1 MNKKTASRLIASV
14 LCANMFLMN
23 LPLKVFSSE
32 ISGFEQTSGT
42 FNIEAAK
49 VSGSTGF
56 RYYDKFNLSQGDI
69 ANLVYKN
76 NYSKFVNL
84 VNNQITIDG
93 LVQTMKDGSFYNGHA
108 IFVSPNGMLV
118 GASGVL
124 NVGSLSVLTPSSGKF
139 SSFKDAYEADSL
151 SSYQYDGDKYKE
163 LITDSQGNII
173 INGRIMAKE
182 EVNLY
187 GSDIKIGDGSNRAGI
202 IAGND
207 NPTYYVSQDAARVAF
222 DSLVS
227 NNITNTTGFNLS
239 DGKVQIVASKQSKF
253 ADAAGN
259 IKANIDIKKADIGA
273 DEVEISS
280 TAEVERQERIE
291 LAEAKVNIDDSNIK
305 GNTVSVTAKA
315 TQKKKF
321 DSANPL
327 EDATFII
334 NALMDIFG
342 GSTPQINSLWGVAGK
357 ADADITIK
365 NSEITA
371 LKAQPD
377 KIGTED
383 NPQKDLSVYIHSEAS
398 SETSEN
404 ANFLTPTILSF
415 MADED
420 AKIGEYFSD
429 GLFTGFEGARSSATV
444 NVEKSTIKA
453 VGDNSKN
460 IEISTEASANLDAN
474 NRLLSFVLPI
484 GLYGVGTE
492 TISKAIVKGSTLEAK
507 NGDINLNAISTNE
520 NAINITNDSIVKA
533 LVEDRQIYMI
543 ENNNVKTDTQASI
556 LAADDGT
563 KSIVETNN
571 LTVLATNLSKSEAEI
586 GMAVASNKS
595 VPPGGTEERG
605 NSGISLIGLLNRSD
619 KNVKATIEDS
629 EIKTEE
635 DTVVIAQNVSQTKN
649 TAEAEAVD
657 DQIPTN
663 ETKDKPVVDW
673 IKDKSDNWLS
683 GNLFDRIFSGADATA
698 VPEKAPFLEAG
709 GAAIWSNTNNVTN
722 AQIKNSTVQ
731 ANNVNVEADTI
742 DLLANKASS
751 TVKGSGSF
759 GVGLAVIYNDEK
771 NTTNA
776 NIDNSTVT
784 ANNVSVNALTEMPMN
799 WGNLTFGL
807 NLPFKVAGYEK
818 IQFGGQ
824 FASEA
829 NGKWD
834 LSFVYPKPKKEE
846 GESDFEITG
855 LVEQNIEDTYDS
867 LKPKFRLQGFFNNYA
882 FTQLKNNSSNAAI
895 SGSAIYNA
903 VTNNTTAEITNGSDI
918 TIKPAENGNSEG
930 NLVVDAVNSVLGYNA
945 AGMIDFL
952 IKQINYKIPGQA
964 DKKYEPQVA
973 AGTFGLGANVIWDN
987 YTNNATAKIDNSKV
1001 NAEKGSVDVNSV
1013 NEQSYITITM
1023 TGGKSDK
1030 FGIDGSVNVQ
1040 KLNGTTLAEVSNIQD
1055 DNSINA
1061 KNVEIYAGKA
1071 NIKTT
1076 GGSLNRDE
1084 DSHLIK
1090 WKEHNK
1096 EAQGDEKYIR
1106 EAKDTI
1112 SNIIA
1117 QGAWTSQYQEI
1128 DNTVQTS
1135 SAGVAVGA
1143 SFNYTDVDR
1152 TVKAVVDNAIIEA
1165 TDSVTVNA
1173 DTYNQKIDAEV
1184 AAAFSGG
1191 VKQKSAG
1198 VNAQNAANNA
1208 QDPQDAN
1215 DENIFGN
1222 LFDHEDEYMRNPV
1235 GNALAA
1241 VQNQFNMSIAG
1252 AVDITNDATK
1262 VESSVINNSTV
1273 KTGNKLDVTANRES
1287 KNITFGGSLG
1297 KSKKVGA
1304 GAAVNYFKQDGSVKS
1319 FIDGST
1325 ITFSGNNPE
1334 LNITAN
1340 NKNWILDIA
1349 VGAGV
1354 ASNTEAQDKGFRA
1367 AIGGSAAVNTLKPT
1381 IEAYINNSTVK
1392 DAENKTGKINTK
1404 LEAKSDIDIID
1415 IAGGGSYT
1423 GGSTSGISAGAA
1435 LNYNNV
1441 KNTISTYIKN
1451 STLSDI
1457 GKLTMLSD
1465 ADNNFNSFAI
1475 AGAIVT
1481 GSEGG
1486 FNFNFAGSADVD
1498 YIHDT
1503 ISSKIINSTITASDD
1518 VEVKANSKSENF
1530 VVAGTI
1536 DFTTAQSGAG
1546 VNGDVAVNVFRNDIT
1561 SEIDKDSKILKAKD
1575 VKVSATSTEKS
1586 NVIPVGAAVATGM
1599 SYLMLAANAGVNIID
1614 NSVKAYASGHI
1625 GSGENSE
1632 KIHSLTVAAY
1642 DETTLYS
1649 RGGTIALASA
1659 DSIANLAASINVDKI
1674 DKTVEAKIKDADVKA
1689 TSDVTAIASSIN
1701 SLGGTK
1707 NSEGGYTREDVTTDA
1722 YKESMLKKNNKGEY
1736 DDLNL
1741 DNSFQNWNMFYNISA
1756 GATLS
1761 GSGAGV
1767 GKVIE
1772 NTVTAEV
1779 NNSEIEADKLYVLS
1793 KDYSVKNI
1801 IAGSVSASGT
1811 AAAGLQVLYT
1821 RDNSTTNALITNGS
1835 KLTIANDL
1843 EILASNRKD
1852 SYEIMVAGSGAG
1864 TGVVNANI
1872 VINNITDKATTKIDN
1887 GNTTEKEI
1895 KAGKIT
1901 IASDEDINSSHI
1913 VVAAGGGANLA
1924 LSVAPLVNN
1933 YNMTT
1938 ESLVANA
1945 KIKDAAMD
1953 MDAQSKL
1960 NTLDIS
1966 VGVAGVGQG
1975 LAGVGVAIKNNYTN
1989 TVKSYIDKAVIDTTK
2004 AIDIDANSV
2013 IKSNNWLASLSIAG
2027 QGVSIVTNVLLNNV
2041 ISTLDAGI
2049 KDSTI
2054 ENAGAITINTNKD
2067 KKDDIKN
2074 KAIGL
2079 GTVGQGASALVN
2091 VVQNIYKNTV
2101 NSYVD
2106 NTSSTTIDS
2115 LTVNSN
2121 SDRKLENINCG
2132 ISVTGM
2138 GASLLANALVNQI
2151 DSSTSSVIDVKGKTL
2166 NVTNALNLDAKDNTE
2181 AYNTMA
2187 MVNGAGAGAAAGAN
2201 INLYYANNLAKA
2213 EVKSSES
2220 GQINAGSSNIHSAVV
2235 NGLENQNTGFSIGG
2249 FGAIA
2254 GDVAVIKLG
2263 KRTST
2268 YSSDEKNTQIKD
2280 AVDYTKDKYDKIT
2293 ANDAD
2298 NVKNLYT
2305 PTSSPSDIQTG
2316 AVATVNGNL
2325 KTTNDTTIKAES
2337 KLKGLGD
2344 KEKLTL
2350 SNVNVS
2356 AGLGVVGVAV
2366 KSTQLANNTL
2376 AEISGGKV
2384 ESQNGKVS
2392 VNAESKSD
2400 VEIKNTKVDVSGLE
2414 ISLTLSGGGAMYNN
2428 TSETVAQIKDATVN
2442 SAGDIDVISKSTSK
2456 SSLDST
2462 NVVITGGGIV
2472 GVDLAEATDTNKSV
2486 ALISGNTNIDSNGKL
2501 NVHSTVDTDLS
2512 SVKSTVTVAGA
2523 SFVSV
2528 SKNEVKANTIGRAL
2542 IENVNGT
2549 IKTNGLDII
2558 TDYNKMSAYSK
2569 ANVTSVKLG
2578 DVYSGDSSGAFM
2590 NANFKSGID
2599 SASGLI
2605 INNSGTTN
2613 ITTAKDNGT
2622 DGIVAKGEIHNVHV
2636 SLQGFVANTSA
2647 NAENTAT
2654 SATIL
2659 KAQEH
2664 KANNLNIN
2672 SYLNSKAVSNAGSTK
2687 VTVGIGV
2694 NAVSVDAKDTSTMT
2708 MDIAGTN
2715 NITQNAIINATHVS
2729 NVDSDMSAFNF
2740 GGLVG
2745 GGQRVRI
2752 NTKLTANTT
2761 GNLGGNFNANST
2773 SINFDTTR
2781 NSVLSKSSG
2790 SGAGIVNVG
2799 DTKAVGELKGSS
2811 VLTVDGINTDSDTAN
2826 NRLSVKN
2833 TSTSTFDVK
2842 SSDGAG
2848 GIISISSNDTTNT
2861 MSTSSTTNIN
2871 NSNINSKNKVEF
2883 EVTNKAIV
2891 KDSASM
2897 HAGGVVA
2904 VADTESNN
2912 TYTSNA
2918 KLSLNNTTI
2927 NAENVNLKS
2936 SSDVRTAKVED
2947 GGIVDYVGGA
2957 GGFVAENEMKL
2968 TNTINQTSEIEINN
2982 SKLNAT
2988 KDIVLNAVTSSMFK
3002 QRTANN
3008 VGGFVAIPRS
3018 KNWLTVTNNNK
3029 VSLDATSKLLAGDE
3043 LEINFNSDNTLEAR
3057 ATSEAHHFGFKD
3069 PVAESYLTLTVN
3081 NTLQN
3086 NGSIEAGNLADINF
3100 MTGSTNNLTQY
3111 AYSEAHAAIPTTTE
3125 DGLLKKDIKNTLN
3138 VETNAD
3144 ITSGKDIEISYSAG
3158 KGTNSSK
3165 IAYKSI
3171 CYALFGIPISKS
3183 GSKENKSINHTPS
3196 LKDDGK
3202 IVAGQGNGKY
3212 MKINRDGSIDK
3223 DTLKGF
3229 YDDDYTLYNGQQID
3243 GQKVKEQNLASIT
3256 LEIENV
3262 DESIG
3267 EVTQTI
3273 SDLNAKIIELNTE
3286 KNYIQEALDEITG
3299 MLSTH
3304 ELKTEAD
3311 VNTMMQN
3318 DLKAIVVGENAN
3330 QISESLFNTI
3340 SSAYSTEVAA
3350 IETYNE
3356 SHPDAPKA
3364 RLTIA
3369 EFINDP
3375 NHNYNLSDDQKSNI
3389 VNAYNSVS
3397 GNFTVTQKGEF
3408 TVYKNQYIIVRNPSG
3423 SGTSQTCAE
3432 IDLLNDY
3439 ITVLEEYTQPYLN
3452 NIAENQANLVVL
3464 TSDKASL
3471 QSEYDKVAAIDPSE
3485 YEKDNS
3491 EYSVVFNDINPKQ
3504 AKINVSGAINP
3515 NISGS
3520 GIFSV
3525 ASSGFKI
3532 DNYSTRT
3539 LLFGDLNIDSGTNN
3553 GLIINGKNHS
3563 EFADKAQ
3570 AVSGFDA
3577 FNYINNIPGH
3587 KSFANLPTN
3596 GVHYKS
3602 GGDSI
3607 SGITVNN
3614 YYDVNHPFA
3623 SDFDIPNP
3631 TKLPSIYFLGD
3642 ISTGA
3647 NFNVWN
3653 ESGDIAIANY
3663 ILNYNK
3669 MSLLAPNNMISLLLG
3684 GNTTTPFTL
3693 KADDYIFAR
3702 DGVSIVAGRDI
3713 DIKGTIKTGYSN
3725 RSITI
3730 TDSMIAPENLILDVT
3745 SGETN
3750 MINLGGTNISA
3761 YLNNVNNIKAIYKDG
3776 QIYLY
3781 NIPEISVNN
3790 GVSLM
3795 SEHQVSITGNGNIT
3809 VADGYQ
3815 NITINNQTSSPL
3827 NVNDISNTKFS
3838 GIISDELKNA
3848 YPDKITKNTVDNATT
3863 NITSTGKLVLNGII
3877 KNNVD
3882 PGALYEF
3889 SDGGTL
3895 NVTANNGLEV
3905 KKKTKFVDNV
3915 QTVVDSIYAGGLVD
3929 ITVNGGD
3936 TLISG
3941 DITDKGNL
3949 QIYNYGDGKIDING
3963 NLTDKAGNIDIQN
3976 DGAGKLTVNGEIV
3989 DLNGDISILGTGTGV
4004 TELTNAIYSEL
4015 GDVFIVSKGLTST
4028 EDFSVTAK
4036 KGDVSVTNNAGSL
4049 DLNGMIIAQEGD
4061 ISIQNNGT
4069 SASIAG
4075 SLTDEKGDLTIINTS
4090 GDMTISSEIHHNY
4103 VNQNSAGMITIVNN
4117 PAGGQLTINYPILT
4131 WGIGK
4136 TETDPITSEESTT
4149 AILIDNRSTAK
4160 GMTLDKAVTAR
4171 VGDIIINNA
4180 VKDLSVSGMVSNSE
4194 TGNITIENSG
4204 DNTTITEAIITK
4216 TGDIS
4221 VTNWY
4226 KSLSIKGEITAAEKG
4241 NITITNNS
4249 AVNTEST
4256 LIGDTIFTK
4265 EGDIT
4270 ITNRDVASLTING
4283 DMTDNKGNIGIYSQ
4297 GKTVITSAITDNEGQ
4312 IDLYSVG
4319 LDTTEDSV
4327 ITDKKGNIIISNSQ
4341 YNHGDFHRDSMDLQ
4355 GIINAFDG
4363 SVSIVNK
4370 GTGATV
4376 GGYITEEKGTIN
4388 IENHYGDMTVSADI
4402 TKDYIN
4408 QTAGGTINFMNRY
4421 DAGAFSI
4428 TGNTVNWGV
4437 GRDMSPGTEAILV
4450 FNDAANSD
4458 GVSISGGLSA
4468 RLGDINIENKYSKLT
4483 TTSTAG
4489 ISNTENGAI
4498 NIKSTGAEGADI
4510 RGTILATE
4518 GNIAISNT
4526 KKDLLINADIT
4537 EKKGNINITNSGKDL
4552 TYLGDTLNKFGD
4564 TRVINNG
4571 TGIVQVGASIDN
4583 TGNTTIRNINGEN
4596 LVFSGE
4602 IYNYGNTLI
4611 TNNEGLVHIYG
4622 DITNEHGS
4630 TLIQNEGVFT
4640 EITSKI
4646 NNDTG
4651 SVGISNRDGH
4661 LRITDTAEINNTSNN
4676 ENSNITIVNYGDD
4689 STEPSQL
4696 IIAGNINSYNKG
4708 YVEIINNGD
4717 EATISGNIFAKDGSI
4732 GVTNSEA
4739 GKLTMSGDVID
4750 YNGDITIFNNSD
4762 DGAEIGGTITDERGD
4777 IKIGNN
4783 GGDLKITSAI
4793 THNYVNRDAH
4803 GLISI
4808 TNAPGAGKV
4817 EINAPITTDGAGKLV
4832 NDEVTAIVINNRS
4845 TAYGMTINNTVSAR
4859 LGDIIIKNASDDL
4872 LTSGLISNYEQG
4884 SISITNGTVE
4894 LPNNGK
4900 DLTNTAT
4907 IQVKSGDAIITNN
4920 GTGKA
4925 QIGGSVTN
4933 ENGNTTIT
4941 NKGTNLVYSGTIS
4954 NTGGNTTLTN
4964 ANGVAHIYGDITN
4977 KGGDIYITNNGSF
4990 TEITKAITNDTLAD
5004 SESITSGSIHIS
5016 NSNGNMN
5023 ITNTASISNTSSYET
5038 ESITIANAGDNLTI
5052 NGTVKSLNKGDIE
5065 ITNTGSGI
5073 ATLNNEISAVAG
5085 NIDINNSNTGKLYT
5099 TTNSDIKTGSGN
5111 IEITNNSVDGSDIRG
5126 AITGEKGDITI
5137 TNNKGNLDITSVI
5150 TQNYINGTSNGMISI
5165 INGENAGAVDINTTI
5180 TNWGAGKTDTS
5191 GNTVAILIDNN
5202 STTGGMSVKNAIS
5215 ARVGDIIINN
5225 TTSNLLVSGNVSNTE
5240 KGDIT
5245 VTNAGV
5251 DLTNTAIITNKKGDI
5266 TLTNNGTGKAQIG
5279 GSITNENGNTAVANN
5294 GTNLIYSGTISN
5306 TGGNTTLTNANG
5318 VAHIYGDI
5326 TNKGGDI
5333 YITNNGSFTEITK
5346 AITNDTL
5353 ADSESI
5359 TSGSIHISNSNGN
5372 MNITNTAS
5380 ISNTSSY
5387 ETESITIAN
5396 AGDNLT
5402 INGTVKSLNKGDIE
5416 ITNSG
5421 TGATTITNVISA
5433 VTGDID
5439 IQNSN
5444 TGALTISGNIT
5455 DNKGDITINNTATD
5469 EGTSLSGQI
5478 SAGEGNIK
5486 IDNTSDKLTVS
5497 GSITDNN
5504 GNIDITNN
5512 GANGTEFTSTSTVTN
5527 VQGDTTIIN
5536 NAGDLTVANG
5546 AEITNT
5552 TSGNIKTENKDGK
5565 FSIAGLLKHFGLG
5578 NVTVTNTGYDELEI
5592 ATTGV
5597 VEATSGNI
5605 DIQNSNDGALKIAG
5619 AVTDNKGNI
5628 SVTNSSSDGAEIT
5641 GTVSDKEGNIT
5652 VSNSAGA
5659 LELGS
5664 TGKITDDK
5672 GDISISNTAAN
5683 KGTTLAGE
5691 VLAKEGNITVG
5702 NTGDKLSVSGSVTN
5716 NNGKIDIT
5724 NNGANGAEF
5733 TSTALVTDVKGNTTI
5748 TNNAGDLTVA
5758 NGAEIKNTESGD
5770 IKAENNGGKFTI
5782 SGLIKHIGDAVG
5794 NIFVKNTGNK
5804 ELEIA
5809 STGNIETS
5817 NGNIDIQNSNTGALD
5832 IAGNI
5837 ADKNGNIAISN
5848 SDAGGI
5854 NLTGNVLSDKGN
5866 TTVTNTSNDGI
5877 NIATS
5882 GVIHNSD
5889 GNISVSNTGTAGID
5903 VLGSVK
5909 SDKQN
5914 IAINNTNSDLRIGEY
5929 ATANDNYINAAIGN
5943 VVINQTNGNI
5953 LNNITDPDTSK
5964 IHQNADKGNP
5974 DQAYKTLITAGNDL
5988 TIISK
5993 DGDIGSTTNT
6003 NPGFSIDAG
6012 TRDYTESLNVN
6023 VGGNVIARAINENNT
6038 DNRLVNIRAKDSGLN
6053 IKDVT
6058 SDGNVIITAADWT
6071 QADVKP
6077 TPADDSYF
6085 TGYSIL
6091 NTADGKNA
6099 AVTGRNIS
6107 IITSNNLGSDNKPFV
6122 YLQDTL
6128 NAPNSSVSIE
6138 AEKDIYLNGRANS
6151 VNDTKLNQLISKKG
6165 TIELVLENNASIGE
6179 ITADGGLSVTQK
6191 AQNLTIYN
6199 LGMMAGGQDGTKV
6212 EFDDMLYPHD
6222 DIIISSES
6230 VEPEK
6235 SLIPKYVILKVLDA
6249 ADNPN
6254 RGESNLKVYSAYV
6267 KGNNGDNAHYYP
6279 DGSRL
6284 ADVTIMADNIYANSA
6299 KAPDST
6305 VPTKANP
6312 FGYQQTGK
6320 TYTNAVFGGDGS
6332 VVYEA
6337 HGINA
6342 YGPGNELSIDVLG
6355 VDPDIISSLFSG
6367 DSSRFVYTAQ
6377 ESNPNVPTIF
6387 HNDSDRIPFY
6397 NVDYRTNTAVISV
6410 NDYVNTNR
6418 GVSFDTLYT
6427 NNAYIN
6433 TGDINFRV
6441 EDGYVANYAELR
6453 NFDKIAVVDNDFRR
6467 LVSPADIQLFTAL
6480 TGSFALSLNGTINMK
6495 TSAPTVYNN
6504 PHMLVNGYHSAWN
6517 FVNRGFKENKDLID
6531 NTEMPYNIDKN
6542 NYDEPS
6548 KRIAMRFDTTT
6559 DSEFHSNVYIYDI
6572 STTGALIRNDK
6583 KLKRGDTLMLNFKF
6597 DDVDVNVSAKVVDI
6611 DGNRA
6616 GVEFIAIPA
6625 DVANRILYR
6634 YMQRANSMK
6643 TNLTSSL

>member
-1 MNKKTASRLIASV
+1 MNSKSASRLVASV

-23 LPLKVFSSE
+23 LPIKVLASD
-32 ISGFEQTSGT
+32 ISGIAPTGNT
-42 FNIEAAK
+42 YNIDAAK

-69 ANLVYKN
+69 ANLIYKN

-93 LVQTMKDGSFYNGHA
+93 LVQTLKDGNFYNGHA
-108 IFVSPNGMLV
+108 IFVSPNGMVV

-124 NVGSLSVLTPSSGKF
+124 NVGSLSVLTPSQSKF
-139 SSFKDAYEADSL
+139 GSFKDAYDADSL
-151 SSYQYDGDKYKE
+151 SAYEYDGEKYKE
-163 LITDSQGNII
+163 LITDSHGNIV

-182 EVNLY
+182 AVNLY
-187 GSDIKIGDGSNRAGI
+187 GGDIKIGDGTNRAGI
-202 IAGND
+202 IAGANT
-207 NPTYYVSQDAARVAF
+207 NANFTSVDAARAAF

-227 NNITNTTGFNLS
+227 NNITNTNGFALS
-239 DGKVQIVASKQSKF
+239 DGKIQIVANKQSKF

-273 DEVEISS
+273 GEVEISS

-291 LAEAKVNIDDSNIK
+291 LAEAKVNIEDSKIK
-305 GNTVSVTAKA
+305 GDTVSVTAKA

-321 DSANPL
+321 DAANPL

-415 MADED
+415 MADEA

-460 IEISTEASANLDAN
+460 IEISTDASANLDAN

-520 NAINITNDSIVKA
+520 NAVNITNDSLVKA

-563 KSIVETNN
+563 KSKVETNN

-586 GMAVASNKS
+586 GMTVASNKS

-629 EIKTEE
+629 EIKTEG
-635 DTVVIAQNVSQTKN
+635 DTAVIAQNISQTKN

-657 DQIPTN
+657 DQIPTS

-673 IKDKSDNWLS
+673 IKNKSDSWLS
-683 GNLFDRIFSGADATA
+683 GNLFDRIFSGAEATA

-771 NTTNA
+771 NTTHA

-784 ANNVSVNALTEMPMN
+784 ANNVTVNALTEMPMN

-807 NLPFKVAGYEK
+807 KLPFKVAGVEK
-818 IQFGGQ
+818 IQLGGQ

-834 LSFVYPKPKKEE
+834 LSFVYPKPKQEE

-855 LVEQNIEDTYDS
+855 LVEQNIEDTYAD

-882 FTQLKNNSSNAAI
+882 FTQLKANSSNAAI

-903 VTNNTTAEITNGSDI
+903 VTNNTTADITNGSDI
-918 TIKPAENGNSEG
+918 TIKPAENGNPEG
-930 NLVVDAVNSVLGYNA
+930 KLVVDAVNSVLGYNA

-952 IKQINYKIPGQA
+952 IKQINYKIPGQP
-964 DKKYEPQVA
+964 DKKYEPQVD
-973 AGTFGLGANVIWDN
+973 AGTFGLGANVIWDK

-1001 NAEKGSVDVNSV
+1001 NAEKGSVDVNAV

-1023 TGGKSDK
+1023 TGGKSEK

-1040 KLNGTTLAEVSNIQD
+1040 KLNGTTLAQVSNIQG

-1076 GGSLNRDE
+1076 GGSLKRDD
-1084 DSHLIK
+1084 DSHLIE

-1117 QGAWTSQYQEI
+1117 QGAWTSQYKEI

-1152 TVKAVVDNAIIEA
+1152 TVKSVVDNAIIEA
-1165 TDSVTVNA
+1165 TDSVTVDA
-1173 DTYNQKIDAEV
+1173 DTYNQKIDVEV

-1198 VNAQNAANNA
+1198 VNTQNAANNA
-1208 QDPQDAN
+1208 QDPQDAA

-1235 GNALAA
+1235 GNALTA

-1262 VESSVINNSTV
+1262 VEASVINNSTV
-1273 KTGNKLDVTANRES
+1273 KTGNKLDVKANRES
-1287 KNITFGGSLG
+1287 KNVTFGGSLG

-1304 GAAVNYFKQDGSVKS
+1304 GAAVNYFKQDGSIKS
-1319 FIDGST
+1319 FIDSST
-1325 ITFSGNNPE
+1325 ITFSGDNPE

-1392 DAENKTGKINTK
+1392 DVENKTGKINTK
-1404 LEAKSDIDIID
+1404 LEAKNDVDIID
-1415 IAGGGSYT
+1415 IAGGGSYA
-1423 GGSTSGISAGAA
+1423 GGGTSGISAGAA
-1435 LNYNNV
+1435 LNYNNI

-1457 GKLTMLSD
+1457 GKLTMLAD
-1465 ADNNFNSFAI
+1465 ADNNFNSFSI
-1475 AGAIVT
+1475 AAAIVT
-1481 GSEGG
+1481 GSDEG

-1599 SYLMLAANAGVNIID
+1599 QYLMLAANAGVNVID

-1625 GSGENSE
+1625 GSGDNSE

-1649 RGGTIALASA
+1649 RGGTLAVAAA
-1659 DSIANLAASINVDKI
+1659 DSIANLAASVNVDKI

-1689 TSDVTAIASSIN
+1689 TGDVTAIANSIN

-1707 NSEGGYTREDVTTDA
+1707 NSEGGYTRDDVTTDA
-1722 YKESMLKKNNKGEY
+1722 YKDSLLKKNDNGEY
-1736 DDLNL
+1736 DGLKL
-1741 DNSFQNWNMFYNISA
+1741 GNSFLNWNMFYNISA
-1756 GATLS
+1756 GAHLSVS
-1761 GSGAGV
+1761 GSGV

-1835 KLTIANDL
+1835 KFTIANDL
-1843 EILASNRKD
+1843 EMLASNRKD

-1864 TGVVNANI
+1864 LGVVNANI
-1872 VINNITDKATTKIDN
+1872 VINNITDKAIAKIDN
-1887 GNTTEKEI
+1887 GNTTDKEI

-2166 NVTNALNLDAKDNTE
+2166 NVTNALNLDVKDNTE

-2187 MVNGAGAGAAAGAN
+2187 MVNGAGAGVAAGAN
-2201 INLYYANNLAKA
+2201 INLYYVNNIAKA

-2254 GDVAVIKLG
+2254 GDVALIKLG

-2268 YSSDEKNTQIKD
+2268 YSSGEQSTKIKD

-2293 ANDAD
+2293 ENDAD

-2414 ISLTLSGGGAMYNN
+2414 VSLTLSGGGAMYNN

-2462 NVVITGGGIV
+2462 NVVVTGGGIV
-2472 GVDLAEATDTNKSV
+2472 GVDLAEAADTNKSA

-2523 SFVSV
+2523 NLVSV
-2528 SKNEVKANTIGRAL
+2528 SKNEVRANTIGRAL

-2558 TDYNKMSAYSK
+2558 TDYNTMSAYSK

-2578 DVYSGDSSGAFM
+2578 DIYSGDSSGAFM
-2590 NANFKSGID
+2590 NASFKSGID

-2654 SATIL
+2654 SATVL

-2687 VTVGIGV
+2687 ATVGIGV
-2694 NAVSVDAKDTSTMT
+2694 NVVSVDAKDTSTMT
-2708 MDIAGTN
+2708 MDIAGAN

-2729 NVDSDMSAFNF
+2729 NVNSDMSAFNF

-2790 SGAGIVNVG
+2790 SGAGIINVG
-2799 DTKAVGELKGSS
+2799 DTKAVGELTGSS

-2826 NRLSVKN
+2826 NRLSIKN

-2848 GIISISSNDTTNT
+2848 GIISVSKNDTTNT

-2936 SSDVRTAKVED
+2936 SSDIRTAKVED

-2968 TNTINQTSEIEINN
+2968 TNTINQTSEIEISN

-2988 KDIVLNAVTSSMFK
+2988 KDMILNAVTSSMFK

-3029 VSLDATSKLLAGDE
+3029 VSIDATSKLLAGDE

-3086 NGSIEAGNLADINF
+3086 NGSIEAGNLVDINF
-3100 MTGSTNNLTQY
+3100 MTNSTNNLTQY

-3125 DGLLKKDIKNTLN
+3125 DGLLKKDIKNVLN

-3144 ITSGKDIEISYSAG
+3144 ITSGKDIEISYSLG
-3158 KGTNSSK
+3158 KGYNSSK

-3183 GSKENKSINHTPS
+3183 GSKENKSINHTPT
-3196 LKDDGK
+3196 LKDEGK

-3223 DTLKGF
+3223 DSLKGF

-3243 GQKVKEQNLASIT
+3243 GQKVKEQNLASII

-3267 EVTQTI
+3267 EVSQTI

-3286 KNYIQEALDEITG
+3286 KNTVQEALDEITG

-3318 DLKAIVVGENAN
+3318 DLKAIVVGGNAN

-3364 RLTIA
+3364 MLTIA

-3389 VNAYNSVS
+3389 INAYNNVS
-3397 GNFTVTQKGEF
+3397 ENFTVTPKGEF
-3408 TVYKNQYIIVRNPSG
+3408 TVYKNHYIIVRNPSG
-3423 SGTSQTCAE
+3423 SGTSQTCDE
-3432 IDLLNDY
+3432 IVLLNNY
-3439 ITVLEEYTQPYLN
+3439 ITVLEEQTQPYLN
-3452 NIAENQANLVVL
+3452 NIAENQANFAVL
-3464 TSDKASL
+3464 TSQKSSL
-3471 QSEYDKVAAIDPSE
+3471 QSEYDKVAAMDPSE

-3491 EYSVVFNDINPKQ
+3491 EYSIVFNDINPKH

-3515 NISGS
+3515 NISGT

-3539 LLFGDLNIDSGTNN
+3539 LLFGALNIDSGTSN

-3563 EFADKAQ
+3563 EFADKTQ

-3577 FNYINNIPGH
+3577 YNYINNIPGH
-3587 KSFANLPTN
+3587 KSFANLPTT

-3631 TKLPSIYFLGD
+3631 TKVSSIYFLGD
-3642 ISTGA
+3642 INTGA
-3647 NFNVWN
+3647 DFNVWN

-3663 ILNYNK
+3663 NLNYNK

-3684 GNTTTPFTL
+3684 SSTTSPFVL

-3702 DGVSIVAGRDI
+3702 DGVSIVSVRDI
-3713 DIKGTIKTGYSN
+3713 DIKGTIKTGYSS

-3781 NIPEISVNN
+3781 NIPEISGNN

-3795 SEHQVSITGNGNIT
+3795 SEHVSITGSGNIT

-3815 NITINNQTSSPL
+3815 NITINNQTSSQL
-3827 NVNDISNTKFS
+3827 NVNDILNTKFS
-3838 GIISDELKNA
+3838 GIIAEDLKNA
-3848 YPDKITKNTVDNATT
+3848 YPDKITINKVDNAVT
-3863 NITSTGKLVLNGII
+3863 NITSEGKLVLNGII

-3882 PGALYEF
+3882 SGTSYEF
-3889 SDGGTL
+3889 LDGGTL
-3895 NVTANNGLEV
+3895 NITANSGLDV

-3929 ITVNGGD
+3929 ITVNDGD

-3949 QIYNYGDGKIDING
+3949 RIYNYGNGKIDING
-3963 NLTDKAGNIDIQN
+3963 NLTDKAGDIDIQN

-4004 TELTNAIYSEL
+4004 TELTNAIYSEI

-4049 DLNGMIIAQEGD
+4049 DLDGMIIAQEGD

-4069 SASIAG
+4069 SASVAG
-4075 SLTDEKGDLTIINTS
+4075 SLTDEKGDLTIINTN

-4117 PAGGQLTINYPILT
+4117 PAGGQLTINSPIVT

-4149 AILIDNRSTAK
+4149 AILIDNQSTTK
-4160 GMTLDKAVTAR
+4160 GLSIGNAVAAR

-4194 TGNITIENSG
+4194 NGNITIENSG
-4204 DNTTITEAIITK
+4204 NNTTITEAIITK

-4226 KSLSIKGEITAAEKG
+4226 KSLSITGEITASEKG

-4283 DMTDNKGNIGIYSQ
+4283 DITDNKGDIGIYSQ

-4312 IDLYSVG
+4312 IDVYSVG
-4319 LDTTEDSV
+4319 LDTTENSV

-4388 IENHYGDMTVSADI
+4388 IENHYGNMTVSADI

-4408 QTAGGTINFMNRY
+4408 QTAGGTINFMNRD
-4421 DAGAFSI
+4421 DAGVLSI
-4428 TGNTVNWGV
+4428 TGNAANWGA
-4437 GRDMSPGTEAILV
+4437 GRDMSPGTEAIRV

-4458 GVSISGGLSA
+4458 GVLISGTLSA
-4468 RLGDINIENKYSKLT
+4468 RLGDINIENQYGELT
-4483 TTSTAG
+4483 TTSTSS

-4498 NIKSTGAEGADI
+4498 IIKNTGAEGADI

-4518 GNIAISNT
+4518 GNISVSNT
-4526 KKDLLINADIT
+4526 QKDLLINADIT
-4537 EKKGNINITNSGKDL
+4537 EKKGNINITNSGVKL
-4552 TYLGDTLNKFGD
+4552 TYLGNTLNELGD
-4564 TRVINNG
+4564 TKVINNG
-4571 TGIVQVGASIDN
+4571 TGIVQVGATIDN
-4583 TGNTTIRNINGEN
+4583 TGNTTIRNVNGEN
-4596 LVFSGE
+4596 LIFSGE
-4602 IYNYGNTLI
+4602 IDNFGNTLI
-4611 TNNEGLVHIYG
+4611 TNNNGFVHIYG

-4640 EITSKI
+4640 EITSAI

-4651 SVGISNRDGH
+4651 SIGISNRDGH
-4661 LRITDTAEINNTSNN
+4661 LRITDTAKINNTTNN
-4676 ENSNITIVNYGDD
+4676 AESNITIVNYGDD

-4696 IIAGNINSYNKG
+4696 IIAGDINSYNKG
-4708 YVEIINNGD
+4708 YIDIINNGN
-4717 EATISGNIFAKDGSI
+4717 EATLSGDIFAEDGNI
-4732 GVTNSEA
+4732 GVTNSND
-4739 GKLTMSGDVID
+4739 GKLVFTGNILDNKGDVTLIN
-4750 YNGDITIFNNSD
+4750 NGD
-4762 DGAEIGGTITDERGD
+4762 DGAEIGGTITNENGD
-4777 IKIGNN
+4777 VELINN
-4783 GGDLKITSAI
+4783 GGDLKVTSAI
-4793 THNYVNRDAH
+4793 TNNSVNTNAS
-4803 GLISI
+4803 GMISI
-4808 TNAPGAGKV
+4808 TNTAYAGTV
-4817 EINAPITTDGAGKLV
+4817 DINSVITTDGAGKTDTSG
-4832 NDEVTAIVINNRS
+4832 NTTAILIDNLS
-4845 TAYGMTINNTVSAR
+4845 DYGMSVKNTISAR
-4859 LGDIIIKNASDDL
+4859 VGDIIIKNASDDL
-4872 LTSGLISNYEQG
+4872 LTSGTISNYEQG
-4884 SISITNGTVE
+4884 SISITNGTVT
-4894 LPNNGK
+4894 LPNNGN

-4907 IQVKSGDAIITNN
+4907 IQVKSGDVTITNN

-4925 QIGGSVTN
+4925 QIGGSITN
-4933 ENGNTTIT
+4933 DDGNTTVA
-4941 NKGTNLVYSGTIS
+4941 NKGTNLIYTGTID
-4954 NTGGNTTLTN
+4954 NTGGNTTVTN
-4964 ANGVAHIYGDITN
+4964 TNNVAHIYGDITN
-4977 KGGDIYITNNGSF
+4977 KGGDIIISNSGSF
-4990 TEITKAITNDTLAD
+4990 TEITSAITNDTLTD
-5004 SESITSGSIHIS
+5004 SESITSGSIYIS
-5016 NSNGNMN
+5016 NSNGNLN
-5023 ITNTASISNTSSYET
+5023 ITNTASISNTSRDEN
-5038 ESITIANAGDNLTI
+5038 ESITIANAGVNLTI

-5073 ATLNNEISAVAG
+5073 ATLNNEISAAAG
-5085 NIDINNSNTGKLYT
+5085 DISIDNSNTGKLYT
-5099 TTNSDIKTGSGN
+5099 TANADIKTGNGN
-5111 IEITNNSVDGSDIRG
+5111 IEITNSSADGSDIRG
-5126 AITGEKGDITI
+5126 AITGEQGNITI
-5137 TNNKGNLDITSVI
+5137 TNNNGNLDITSVI

-5165 INGENAGAVDINTTI
+5165 INAENAGAVDINTTI
-5180 TNWGAGKTDTS
+5180 TNWGAGVTDNGQT
-5191 GNTVAILIDNN
+5191 TAILIDNK
-5202 STTGGMSVKNAIS
+5202 STTDGITVKNAIS

-5225 TTSNLLVSGNVSNTE
+5225 AADDMTVIGAISNTE
-5240 KGDIT
+5240 NGNISIT
-5245 VTNAGV
+5245 NGGV
-5251 DLTNTAIITNKKGDI
+5251 DLTNTADIVNTKGNVS
-5266 TLTNNGTGKAQIG
+5266 LTNNGTGKAQIG
-5279 GSITNENGNTAVANN
+5279 GSVTNSSGNTTITNA
-5294 GTNLIYSGTISN
+5294 GTNLIYTGTIDN
-5306 TGGNTTLTNANG
+5306 TGGSTTVTNANNI
-5318 VAHIYGDI
+5318 AHIYGDI

-5333 YITNNGSFTEITK
+5333 IIANSGSFTEITS

-5353 ADSESI
+5353 ADSETI
-5359 TSGSIHISNSNGN
+5359 TSGSIHISNSDGN
-5372 MNITNTAS
+5372 LNITNTAA

-5421 TGATTITNVISA
+5421 AGATTITNVIST

-5439 IQNSN
+5439 IQSSN
-5444 TGALTISGNIT
+5444 TGALTISGDIT
-5455 DNKGDITINNTATD
+5455 DNKGDITISNTATD
-5469 EGTSLSGQI
+5469 KGTSLSGQI
-5478 SAGEGNIK
+5478 LAGEGNIK
-5486 IDNTSDKLTVS
+5486 IDNTSDQLTVS
-5497 GSITDNN
+5497 GSVTDNN

-5512 GANGTEFTSTSTVTN
+5512 GDNGTEFTAASTVTN
-5527 VQGDTTIIN
+5527 VQGNTTITN

-5546 AEITNT
+5546 AKITNT
-5552 TSGNIKTENKDGK
+5552 VSGDIKAENNGGK

-5578 NVTVTNTGYDELEI
+5578 NVTVTNTGDDELEI

-5605 DIQNSNDGALKIAG
+5605 DIQNSNDGALDVKG
-5619 AVTDNKGNI
+5619 AI
-5628 SVTNSSSDGAEIT
+5628 TNA
-5641 GTVSDKEGNIT
+5641 
-5652 VSNSAGA
+5652 
-5659 LELGS
+5659 
-5664 TGKITDDK
+5664 
-5672 GDISISNTAAN
+5672 
-5683 KGTTLAGE
+5683 
-5691 VLAKEGNITVG
+5691 
-5702 NTGDKLSVSGSVTN
+5702 
-5716 NNGKIDIT
+5716 NGKIDIT
-5724 NNGANGAEF
+5724 NISNDGTVF
-5733 TSTALVTDVKGNTTI
+5733 TSTSTVTNVQGDTTI

-5758 NGAEIKNTESGD
+5758 NGAQITNTVSGD
-5770 IKAENNGGKFTI
+5770 INAENNGGKFSI
-5782 SGLIKHIGDAVG
+5782 AGLLKHFGLG
-5794 NIFVKNTGNK
+5794 NIFAKNTGNDK
-5804 ELEIA
+5804 LEIT
-5809 STGNIETS
+5809 STGIVEAA
-5817 NGNIDIQNSNTGALD
+5817 NGNIDIQNSNTGSLD
-5832 IAGNI
+5832 ISGNVI
-5837 ADKNGNIAISN
+5837 DKNGNMTISN
-5848 SDAGGI
+5848 SDAGGV

-5882 GVIHNSD
+5882 GVIHNAD
-5889 GNISVSNTGTAGID
+5889 GNISVTNTGTSGID

-5909 SDKQN
+5909 SDRQN
-5914 IAINNTNSDLRIGEY
+5914 IDFTNTNSDLRIGEY
-5929 ATANDNYINAAIGN
+5929 ATANDNYIYAAIGN
-5943 VVINQTNGNI
+5943 VIINQANGNV
-5953 LNNITDPDTSK
+5953 LNNITDPDTTK
-5964 IHQNADKGNP
+5964 VHQNADKGNP
-5974 DQAYKTLITAGNDL
+5974 DHAYKTLIVAGNDL
-5988 TIISK
+5988 TINAK
-5993 DGDIGSTTNT
+5993 DGNIGSTSNT
-6003 NPGFSIDAG
+6003 NPGFSINAS

-6023 VGGNVIARAINENNT
+6023 VGGNVVARAVNENST
-6038 DNRLVNIRAKDSGLN
+6038 DSRLVNIRAKDSGLN
-6053 IKDVT
+6053 LRDVT
-6058 SDGNVIITAADWT
+6058 SDGNVIITAADWQ
-6071 QADVKP
+6071 QADMKP
-6077 TPADDSYF
+6077 VPDDESYY

-6091 NTADGKNA
+6091 NTADGANP

-6107 IITSNNLGSDNKPFV
+6107 IITSNNLGSDTKAFV

-6128 NAPNSSVSIE
+6128 NAPDSSVSIE
-6138 AEKDIYLNGRANS
+6138 AEKDIHLVGKANS
-6151 VNDTKLNQLISKKG
+6151 VNDTKLNQLVSKKG
-6165 TIELVLENNASIGE
+6165 TIELVLENNAAIGE
-6179 ITADGGLSVTQK
+6179 ITADGGLSITQK

-6199 LGMMAGGQDGTKV
+6199 LGMVAGGQAGNSV

-6222 DIIISSES
+6222 DIIIGANT

-6254 RGESNLKVYSAYV
+6254 RGDSNLKVYSAYV
-6267 KGNNGDNAHYYP
+6267 KGNHGDNLHYYP

-6284 ADVTIMADNIYANSA
+6284 ADVTIMADNIFANSA
-6299 KAPDST
+6299 IAPDST
-6305 VPTKANP
+6305 VSTLAYP

-6342 YGPGNELSIDVLG
+6342 YGPGEELSIDILG

-6367 DSSRFVYTAQ
+6367 DSSRLKYTEQ
-6377 ESNPNVPTIF
+6377 TSNSNIPSIF
-6387 HNDSDRIPFY
+6387 HNDTDRIPFY
-6397 NVDYRTNTAVISV
+6397 NVDYRVNTAVISV
-6410 NDYVNTNR
+6410 NDYVRTNR
-6418 GVSFDTLYT
+6418 GVSIDTLYA

-6433 TGDINFRV
+6433 THDTNFRV

-6453 NFDKIAVVDNDFRR
+6453 NLDKIAVVDNDFRR
-6467 LVSPADIQLFTAL
+6467 LVFPANIQLFTKL
-6480 TGSFALSLNGTINMK
+6480 TGSFALSLDHTINMK
-6495 TSAPTVYNN
+6495 TTAPTVYSD

-6531 NTEMPYNIDKN
+6531 NINMKSDMDKN

-6548 KRIAMRFDTTT
+6548 KRITMRFDTTK
-6559 DSEFHSNVYIYDI
+6559 DKEFYSDALIYDI

-6583 KLKRGDTLMLNFKF
+6583 KLKRGKTTKIKFKF
-6597 DDVDVNVSAKVVDI
+6597 DDIDIEVQAKVVSVN
-6611 DGNRA
+6611 GNRA
-6616 GVEFIAIPA
+6616 GVEFIDMPK
-6625 DVANRILYR
+6625 DVANKLLYR
-6634 YMQRANSMK
+6634 FMQRADSVK
-6643 TNLTSSL
+6643 SNLKASSI